1 MRGLSGGKGKEEL
14 PKKVNGKK
22 GMSKKQTETN
32 RKQDGRLAA
41 CLTAE
46 EKLRLLTAA
55 GGFETE
61 SFNGKLPVLRA
72 ADGPCGLRIETAEF
86 PKGAPA
92 RCYPAPHVLANAWNP
107 RVAERVGQA
116 LASEC
121 IEAGVDV
128 LLAPGVNIKR
138 TPLCGRNFEYFSE
151 DPYLA
156 GQTAK
161 SYIAGLQSAGVGASL
176 KHFCANN
183 REWERLYQS
192 SEVDERTLME
202 IYVRPFAIALQ
213 AEPWTIMCAYNPVC
227 GVYAS
232 ENPWLLK
239 EILREKLGYNGVVIS
254 DWGAVHDR
262 SRALKATLDIEFPHA
277 PASLDNLKEGLEKG
291 AIAQADVEDSVERI
305 LSLLKKKEAAGERRK
320 ALPVAEREKIALDAA
335 REGIVLLKNDGVLP
349 LKGKVRVLVA
359 GELAE
364 KPSCTG
370 GGSARVTL
378 MAPPSPL
385 SAELKKRLPQG
396 EFPYL
401 AGYSYSSCT
410 LPLALCQSTGVKKAR
425 LAAFESD
432 AAIVVAG
439 NNQLTETES
448 YDRSSLRL
456 PPEQEKLIL
465 ALAEENKNVIVVVES
480 GAAVDMTPWAD
491 RVAAIVY
498 AGFGGEKINEALASV
513 LSGETNP
520 SGKLSETFP
529 LSLSD
534 TPTGE
539 ERGNGFFER
548 YKEGVLAGYR
558 HYDFY
563 DLPVLF
569 PFGFGLSY
577 TRFGYSDFSLVQTD
591 AGAEVSLTLTNEGET
606 AGAEVVQIYVEPCHA
621 PVERPGRELKAFE
634 KVFLKAG
641 EKKRVSFSLRPSDFA
656 FYSVVY
662 HRFAVSGGVYKIA
675 AGASSRDIRL
685 LGKLRLEGDF

>member
-32 RKQDGRLAA
+32 RKKDGRLAA

-72 ADGPCGLRIETAEF
+72 ADGPCGLRIGTAEF

-335 REGIVLLKNDGVLP
+335 REGIVL
-349 LKGKVRVLVA
+349 
-359 GELAE
+359 
-364 KPSCTG
+364 
-370 GGSARVTL
+370 
-378 MAPPSPL
+378 
-385 SAELKKRLPQG
+385 
-396 EFPYL
+396 
-401 AGYSYSSCT
+401 
-410 LPLALCQSTGVKKAR
+410 
-425 LAAFESD
+425 
-432 AAIVVAG
+432 
-439 NNQLTETES
+439 
-448 YDRSSLRL
+448 
-456 PPEQEKLIL
+456 
-465 ALAEENKNVIVVVES
+465 
-480 GAAVDMTPWAD
+480 
-491 RVAAIVY
+491 
-498 AGFGGEKINEALASV
+498 
-513 LSGETNP
+513 
-520 SGKLSETFP
+520 
-529 LSLSD
+529 
-534 TPTGE
+534 
-539 ERGNGFFER
+539 
-548 YKEGVLAGYR
+548 
-558 HYDFY
+558 
-563 DLPVLF
+563 
-569 PFGFGLSY
+569 
-577 TRFGYSDFSLVQTD
+577 
-591 AGAEVSLTLTNEGET
+591 
-606 AGAEVVQIYVEPCHA
+606 
-621 PVERPGRELKAFE
+621 
-634 KVFLKAG
+634 
-641 EKKRVSFSLRPSDFA
+641 
-656 FYSVVY
+656 
-662 HRFAVSGGVYKIA
+662 
-675 AGASSRDIRL
+675 
-685 LGKLRLEGDF
+685 